1 MRIISGSARGKRL
14 ETFKGTDIRPTPD
27 RVRGA
32 IFSMLFSRLGSFQ
45 GKTVLDLYAGTGA
58 MAIEAL
64 SRGASK
70 AWLVDQGPQSAQVI
84 GKNLENCRVAERAV
98 YCRSSVTRALE
109 QLGGQKPFDL
119 IFLDP
124 PYKKELA
131 TQTLRLLA
139 DKGFVSKDGV
149 ICAEA
154 DRSEEIPSEFGNL
167 TRIDRRDYGTTSIH
181 LFAPID
187 TDEA

>member
-14 ETFKGTDIRPTPD
+14 AEFKGTDIRPTPD

-32 IFSMLFSRLGSFQ
+32 VFSILLSRIGSFA

-70 AWLVDQGPQSAQVI
+70 ACLVDQGSQSAQVI
-84 GKNLENCRVAERAV
+84 GKNLENCRVADRAA
-98 YCRSSVTRALE
+98 YYRSSVTGALE
-109 QLGGQKPFDL
+109 QLEGQKPFDL

-131 TQTLRLLA
+131 TQTLRILA
-139 DKGFVSKDGV
+139 RQRFLAKDGI
-149 ICAEA
+149 ICAET
-154 DRSEEIPSEFGNL
+154 DRSEEIPSEFDSL
-167 TRIDRRDYGTTSIH
+167 KRIDRRDYGTTSIH
-181 LFAPID
+181 LFALID
-187 TDEA
+187 TEA

>member
-14 ETFKGTDIRPTPD
+14 ETFEGTDIRPTPD

-32 IFSMLFSRLGSFQ
+32 IFSILFSRLGAFQ

-84 GKNLENCRVAERAV
+84 GKNLQNCRVADRAV
-98 YCRSSVTRALE
+98 HVRSAVSRALE
-109 QLGGQKPFDL
+109 QLGGEKPFDL

-124 PYKKELA
+124 PYKKGLA
-131 TQTLRLLA
+131 SQTLELLA
-139 DKGFVSKDGV
+139 GKEFLSQDGI

-154 DRSEEIPSEFGNL
+154 DRSEDIPSEFGSL

-181 LFAPID
+181 LFAL
-187 TDEA
+187 TETEA